1 MIDLPKNLLNCR
13 YADTLLR
20 ILKDPKLDVRK
31 VERLRYSSDWDGF
44 VDIVV
49 SLDTGKLLRFKY
61 NYTSTKSDPWNNLNA
76 KELED
81 AIWKTAETY
90 NSLEEICE
98 TLK

>member
-1 MIDLPKNLLNCR
+1 MIALPKNLLNCR

-20 ILKDPKLDVRK
+20 ILKDPKLGVRK
-31 VERLRYSSDWDGF
+31 VERLSYSSDWDGF

-49 SLDTGKLLRFKY
+49 SLDTDKLLRFKY

-81 AIWKTAETY
+81 AIWKTAETH

>member
-13 YADTLLR
+13 YAEALLR
-20 ILKDPKLDVRK
+20 ILKDPKLGVIK
-31 VERLRYSSDWDGF
+31 VERLNYSSDWDGF

-49 SLDTGKLLRFKY
+49 RLDTGKLLRFKY
-61 NYTSTKSDPWNNLNA
+61 SYTSTKSDPWNNLNA